1 MPELRWPD
9 CLSGPYQA
17 ITSQWLWHL
26 SWEVYNQGRVKWN
39 IGSPRVWVWGFRES
53 IVWLIKTWKDPTLR
67 LIFCGRYSIKWTV
80 AKKRNSGKLIVVFY
94 EGTGLIISERAVIFY
109 TGCNPRVVSSPTVS
123 WSCQEFLSYPA
134 LWLVTGTRSWP
145 LIGRWL
151 PSIPVIQTCH
161 FLAWQSTLT
170 SHNAALASY
179 CQLFRKKC
187 FIKNPLPHSPREFF
201 FLKLNSASQMSWKN
215 FSLCA
220 GWGQHY

>member
-1 MPELRWPD
+1 MGNIQ
-9 CLSGPYQA
+9 STGPWQK
-17 ITSQWLWHL
+17 
-26 SWEVYNQGRVKWN
+26 E
-39 IGSPRVWVWGFRES
+39 
-53 IVWLIKTWKDPTLR
+53 
-67 LIFCGRYSIKWTV
+67 
-80 AKKRNSGKLIVVFY
+80 RNSPGKLIVVFY
-94 EGTGLIISERAVIFY
+94 EETGLIISERAVIFY

-134 LWLVTGTRSWP
+134 LWLVTWTPGCP

-187 FIKNPLPHSPREFF
+187 FIKNPLPHSPHEFSSS
-201 FLKLNSASQMSWKN
+201 KLNSAPQMSWKN
-215 FSLCA
+215 LSLCK
-220 GWGQHY
+220 GWGAALLKLITCIQPGFIHIMPLLPAMLHECCLGLADSCVRFCSRGYQIFSSNIS

>member
-1 MPELRWPD
+1 M
-9 CLSGPYQA
+9 
-17 ITSQWLWHL
+17 
-26 SWEVYNQGRVKWN
+26 
-39 IGSPRVWVWGFRES
+39 GSLRVWVWGFRES

-67 LIFCGRYSIKWTV
+67 QNVCGKYSIKWAE
-80 AKKRNSGKLIVVFY
+80 AKREEFRKTDCCVLKR
-94 EGTGLIISERAVIFY
+94 EGRLIISERAVIFY

-134 LWLVTGTRSWP
+134 LWLVNETRSWP
-145 LIGRWL
+145 PIGRWL

-187 FIKNPLPHSPREFF
+187 FIKNPLPHSPHEFSS
-201 FLKLNSASQMSWKN
+201 LKLNSASQMRWKN
-215 FSLCA
+215 F
-220 GWGQHY
+220 